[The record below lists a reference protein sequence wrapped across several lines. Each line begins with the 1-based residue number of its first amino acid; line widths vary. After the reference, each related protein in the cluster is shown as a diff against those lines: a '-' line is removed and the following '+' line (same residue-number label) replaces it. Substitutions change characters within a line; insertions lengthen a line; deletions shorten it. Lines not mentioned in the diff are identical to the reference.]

1 SAMLVKVGA
10 YGILKVMAVTF
21 SAGIDDMAPFSA
33 ALWQVSE
40 NVGIILLWAGVLTMV
55 TGSLLALVQSNM
67 KRMLAYSTISQM
79 GYVIMGIGISAYLGY
94 LGVYGVAGSLYH
106 MLNHTL
112 FKALLIM
119 AAGTVYFST
128 NQLNLYRLG
137 GLWKKMPVVALL
149 ALIGLMGITGV
160 PGFNG
165 YASKTLLH
173 HGLFQA
179 METGPE
185 SLRMA
190 EWLYKA
196 ASAGTVAYA
205 IKFFYFVFLRESDT
219 PLTNRSIITPYGQV
233 VGPSRWMT
241 PVMGVMAVLVL
252 LTGLIPQIWMN
263 RLMIPAAMSVS
274 RVPDLVEIRLMN
286 LNFWNG
292 KDLLESATVL
302 LMGSVLFYLG
312 RRFHLLYVQ
321 LPRWASAERIIL
333 HPVTSFCER
342 FSTYCVKKYEAP
354 IIFGDALIY
363 AIILFGIMLFLTI
376 SRLI

>member
-1 SAMLVKVGA
+1 
-10 YGILKVMAVTF
+10 
-21 SAGIDDMAPFSA
+21 
-33 ALWQVSE
+33 
-40 NVGIILLWAGVLTMV
+40 MV

-128 NQLNLYRLG
+128 SEVNLYRLG
-137 GLWKKMPVVALL
+137 GLWSKMPVVALL
-149 ALIGLMGITGV
+149 AMVGLMGMTGM

-173 HGLFQA
+173 HGLLQA
-179 METGPE
+179 MESGPE
-185 SLRMA
+185 SLVMA

-205 IKFFYFVFLRESDT
+205 IKFFYFVFLRRSDT
-219 PLTNRSIITPYGQV
+219 PLTNRSIITPYGEV

-241 PVMGVMAVLVL
+241 PVMGVLAVLVVIA
-252 LTGLIPQIWMN
+252 GIIPRLWMN
-263 RLMIPAAMSVS
+263 QLMIPAAISVS

-292 KDLLESATVL
+292 KDLLGAATV
-302 LMGSVLFYLG
+302 
-312 RRFHLLYVQ
+312 H
-321 LPRWASAERIIL
+321 ASWGVFCFTWGADFICCMSSFPAGHRQSG
-333 HPVTSFCER
+333 SFCTLSPAFVNVSQR
-342 FSTYCVKKYEAP
+342 TV
-354 IIFGDALIY
+354 
-363 AIILFGIMLFLTI
+363 
-376 SRLI
+376 